1 MDFILIHKFLKE
13 LYEPELKQM
22 QHKRKHRFG
31 PSHFQTRSA
40 GWDSAAIQATL
51 WKWKTYSQGRTKSP
65 EDKVKSPGEIL
76 RSQIVILSS
85 HQGTGENGRP
95 RIPELLWIK
104 EDCCVPPVPSSP
116 PFKGEYLSYPC
127 TDILSWWRG
136 RQLVSLVHTK
146 SSDKRNCP

>member
-13 LYEPELKQM
+13 LYKPELKQM

-51 WKWKTYSQGRTKSP
+51 WKWKTYSQGRIKSP
-65 EDKVKSPGEIL
+65 EDKAKSPGEIL

-85 HQGTGENGRP
+85 HQGTGENGLGHGFQNCYGSRRTAVCLP
-95 RIPELLWIK
+95 FPPLHLSKENIYLIPVLI
-104 EDCCVPPVPSSP
+104 S
-116 PFKGEYLSYPC
+116 
-127 TDILSWWRG
+127 
-136 RQLVSLVHTK
+136 
-146 SSDKRNCP
+146 